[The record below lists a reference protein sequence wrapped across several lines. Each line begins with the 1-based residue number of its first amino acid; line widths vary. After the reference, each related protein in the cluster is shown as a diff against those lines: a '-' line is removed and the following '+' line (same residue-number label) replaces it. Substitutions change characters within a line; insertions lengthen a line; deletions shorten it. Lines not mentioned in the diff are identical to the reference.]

1 MSLKSYENLIV
12 WQKSMDLVIMI
23 YEITNKFP
31 DCEKYGLTTQ
41 MRRAAISIPSNIAEG
56 SKRSTRKDFRYFIN
70 TAYGSGAELE
80 TQIKITERLCYVK
93 SKDLEK
99 IDNNLNEVMKMLN
112 KLSSKLKILPT
123 THYKLPTN
131 H

>member
-123 THYKLPTN
+123 
-131 H
+131 

>member
-56 SKRSTRKDFRYFIN
+56 SKRSTRKDFRDFIN

-80 TQIKITERLCYVK
+80 TQIEIAKRI
-93 SKDLEK
+93 SKTSNISYTTIEAL
-99 IDNNLNEVMKMLN
+99 LTEVMKMLN
-112 KLSSKLKILPT
+112 ALISKLEA
-123 THYKLPTN
+123 N
-131 H
+131 A